1 MASFPTLTH
10 GTVALF
16 PLTEC
21 SAYLTGVFQ
30 HVDGTEQR
38 FRKRAP
44 LAEWTLQFD
53 RISKAD
59 KNTIQGFFDSV
70 KGGFD
75 STWDITIGGT
85 LYAYMCFVD
94 SALTVTEAQ
103 AGLYSVTAKIRQ
115 TRKN

>member
-1 MASFPTLTH
+1 MASFPNLSF
-10 GTVALF
+10 GTIALF
-16 PLTEC
+16 PATEC

-30 HVDGTEQR
+30 HVNGTEQR

-53 RISKAD
+53 RITKAD
-59 KNTIQGFFDSV
+59 KDTIQGFFDSV

-85 LYAYMCFVD
+85 LYSYMCFVD
-94 SALTVTEAQ
+94 SALTVTETQPGA
-103 AGLYSVTAKIRQ
+103 YSVTVKLRQ